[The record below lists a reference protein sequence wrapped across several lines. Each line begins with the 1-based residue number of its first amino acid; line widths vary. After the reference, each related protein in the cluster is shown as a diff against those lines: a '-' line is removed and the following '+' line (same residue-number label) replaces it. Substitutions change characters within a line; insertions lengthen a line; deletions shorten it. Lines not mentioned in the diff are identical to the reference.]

1 MSDSGSLQ
9 AKSSSGAKDLL
20 RIAYLECFS
29 GISGDMFL
37 GALLDAGV
45 PPELFTRTVEA
56 LGVDARLE
64 ISRVDRSGISAT
76 KLDVIAAGEKEL
88 PREEFWEQQAATHS
102 YNRVAQ
108 PPGSPARA
116 GVARSGVEA
125 PSAVGETLQVHSH
138 GHSHPHDH
146 IHSHSHDAPPGT
158 AVPHEHGSHEHGSH
172 EHGSHEH
179 RHSHSHRG
187 LKEIR
192 RIIHAAAISQTAKDR
207 AIKIFEALGAAE
219 AKVHNTDIEKI
230 HFHEVGAIDAIVD
243 IVCASVGAEALG
255 VDEWVCSPL
264 NVGGG
269 TVHCAHG
276 TFPIPAPAT
285 LELLRHAPVYS
296 GEIQKEL
303 VTPTGAAIVRVL
315 ASRFSHFPTMKSEKA
330 GYGAGT
336 RNFKGH
342 PNVLRLVIG
351 EAAAEGSR
359 PGTHDRPAF
368 ARSEVDEAQF
378 PMEEISVLEA
388 NIDDMT
394 PQVFAYA
401 MERVLKEGALDAFG
415 TPVQMKK
422 NRPGMQLTV
431 LCRPEDSQ
439 RLTKTILAETTTLG
453 VRMRPEN
460 RAVLARRH
468 VSISTRWGEVRMKL
482 ANLNGSVSN
491 YAPEYEDCRRIAVE
505 NNIPLKSVMQEAIK
519 VYLERSN
526 G

>member
-1 MSDSGSLQ
+1 M
-9 AKSSSGAKDLL
+9 

-45 PPELFTRTVEA
+45 PPEVFTRTVEA

-88 PREEFWEQQAATHS
+88 PREEFWEQKAEKASHEHS
-102 YNRVAQ
+102 H
-108 PPGSPARA
+108 
-116 GVARSGVEA
+116 A
-125 PSAVGETLQVHSH
+125 PSH
-138 GHSHPHDH
+138 GHDHAHSHAHEQDH
-146 IHSHSHDAPPGT
+146 QHSHSHA
-158 AVPHEHGSHEHGSH
+158 HEHSSSHAGGHAHEHSH
-172 EHGSHEH
+172 DHA
-179 RHSHSHRG
+179 HSHRG
-187 LKEIR
+187 LNEIR
-192 RIIHAAAISQTAKDR
+192 QIINAAAITPSAKGR
-207 AIKIFEALGAAE
+207 AIRIFEALGAAE

-269 TVHCAHG
+269 TVNCAHG

-285 LELLRHAPVYS
+285 LELLKNAPVYS

-303 VTPTGAAIVRVL
+303 VTPTGAAIVSVL
-315 ASRFSHFPTMKSEKA
+315 VSRFEKFPAMKAEKVA
-330 GYGAGT
+330 YGAGT
-336 RNFKGH
+336 RNFKRF
-342 PNVLRLVIG
+342 PNVVRLTVG
-351 EAAAEGSR
+351 HTAVQQEA
-359 PGTHDRPAF
+359 H
-368 ARSEVDEAQF
+368 F
-378 PMEEISVLEA
+378 PIEEISVLEA
-388 NIDDMT
+388 NVDDMT

-401 MERVLKEGALDAFG
+401 MERTLQEGALDAFG

-422 NRPGMQLTV
+422 NRPGMLLTV
-431 LCRPEDSQ
+431 LCRPDDSE
-439 RLTKTILAETTTLG
+439 RLTRTILSETTTLG
-453 VRMRPEN
+453 VRMRRES
-460 RAVLARRH
+460 RAALARRH
-468 VSISTRWGEVRMKL
+468 VSVNTRWGQVRMKL
-482 ANLNGSVSN
+482 ANLNGTVSN
-491 YAPEYEDCRRIAVE
+491 YAPEYEDCRRIAAEQNV
-505 NNIPLKSVMQEAIK
+505 PLKNVMQEAIK